1 MNKISQIKFKES
13 LTMFNSPEF
22 LSVAG
27 MITVNLCSCW
37 SEGAAKMPC
46 GHWAATVCPAGFP
59 AGTFNSF
66 SKYACIV
73 TVQIQTYC
81 NSRGDRWIKFS
92 QQDLVII

>member
-1 MNKISQIKFKES
+1 M
-13 LTMFNSPEF
+13 L
-22 LSVAG
+22 
-27 MITVNLCSCW
+27 
-37 SEGAAKMPC
+37 C

-81 NSRGDRWIKFS
+81 TVTDKVNGGLSFHSKTWSSSKGIN
-92 QQDLVII
+92 